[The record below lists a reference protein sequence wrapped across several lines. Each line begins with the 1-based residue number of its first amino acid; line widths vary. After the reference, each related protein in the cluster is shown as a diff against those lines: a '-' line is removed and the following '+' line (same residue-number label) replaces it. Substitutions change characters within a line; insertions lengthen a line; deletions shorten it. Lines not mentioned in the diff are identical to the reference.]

1 MMKCTSTVMMA
12 PRLVLNQNSIYGIIL
27 YVQLY
32 VQSVDLTNKKR
43 LINNNNT
50 IQQHHHHISHI
61 SRNKK
66 YNKMVER

>member
-12 PRLVLNQNSIYGIIL
+12 PRLVLNQNSIYGT
-27 YVQLY
+27 VQLY